1 MPKRGHYSTAFKCFK
16 PLDISEDPVQV
27 PTKPVSYHTVR
38 ERAGQ
43 RLDNFLLATLKRVP
57 RSRVYAMVRKGEVR
71 VNGGRARPDRRL
83 AEGDVV
89 RIPPVAVPAS
99 PARGR
104 AAERLGPSIRAAILH
119 EDDGLVV
126 LDKPAGIAAHGGSGV
141 SAGVIEA
148 LRALHPAQEF
158 ELVHRLDRDTS
169 GCLVVA
175 KDRRTL
181 LELHRAFREGTVT
194 KSYDLVVAGRW
205 PRRLKTV
212 RDRLRRYTLPNGE
225 RRVRV
230 DAEGLP
236 ARTDFEVVEAA
247 EACTWLRAF
256 PRTGRT
262 HQIRVHAAAR
272 GHAILGDR
280 KYADRGGDGP
290 AARRLMLHAS
300 AIAFPLDG
308 RRRRFEA
315 PPDNR
320 FVGTWESV
328 RS

>member
-1 MPKRGHYSTAFKCFK
+1 M
-16 PLDISEDPVQV
+16 DISDDPAQV
-27 PTKPVSYHTVR
+27 SRKPVSYHTVA

-89 RIPPVAVPAS
+89 RVPPVAAPAS
-99 PARGR
+99 PAPGR
-104 AAERLGPSIRAAILH
+104 AAERLGRSIRAGILH
-119 EDDGLVV
+119 EDERLVV

-148 LRALHPAQEF
+148 LRALHPEQRF

-169 GCLVVA
+169 GCLVIA
-175 KDRRTL
+175 KDRHAL
-181 LELHRAFREGTVT
+181 LELHRAFREGAVR
-194 KSYDLVVAGRW
+194 KSYDLVVDGRW
-205 PRRLKTV
+205 PRRLRTV

-230 DAEGLP
+230 DGEGLP

-247 EACTWLRAF
+247 AACTWLRAF

-280 KYADRGGDGP
+280 KYADRGGAGP

-300 AIAFPLDG
+300 SIAFPLDG

-315 PPDNR
+315 PPDAR
-320 FVGTWESV
+320 FHETWESA

>member
-1 MPKRGHYSTAFKCFK
+1 M
-16 PLDISEDPVQV
+16 DISDHPGQAS
-27 PTKPVSYHTVR
+27 TTPVSYRTVH

-71 VNGGRARPDRRL
+71 VNGGRARPDTRL

-89 RIPPVAVPAS
+89 RIPPVAVATA
-99 PARGR
+99 PARGP
-104 AAERLGPSIRAAILH
+104 AAARLGPSIRAGILY
-119 EDDGLVV
+119 EDRHLVV

-148 LRALHPAQEF
+148 LRAMSPEQGL

-169 GCLVVA
+169 GCLVIA

-181 LELHRAFREGTVT
+181 LELHRAFREGAVG
-194 KSYDLVVAGRW
+194 KSYDLVVDGRW
-205 PRRLKTV
+205 PRRLRTV
-212 RDRLRRYTLPNGE
+212 RDPLRRYTLPNGE

-230 DAEGLP
+230 DGEGLP
-236 ARTDFEVVEAA
+236 ARTNFEVVEAA
-247 EACTWLRAF
+247 EGCTWLRAF

-280 KYADRGGDGP
+280 KYAARGGTGP
-290 AARRLMLHAS
+290 SVRRLMLHAS
-300 AIAFPLDG
+300 SIAFPLDG

-315 PPDNR
+315 PPDRR
-320 FVGTWESV
+320 FVETWQSV
-328 RS
+328 RSWNR

>member
-1 MPKRGHYSTAFKCFK
+1 M
-16 PLDISEDPVQV
+16 Q
-27 PTKPVSYHTVR
+27 

-43 RLDNFLLATLKRVP
+43 RLDNFLLATLKGVP

-71 VNGGRARPDRRL
+71 VNGGRARPDTRL

-89 RIPPVAVPAS
+89 RIPPVRAPAS

-104 AAERLGPSIRAAILH
+104 AAERLGPSIRAGIVY
-119 EDDGLVV
+119 EDRRLVV
-126 LDKPAGIAAHGGSGV
+126 LDKPAGVAAHGGSGV

-148 LRALHPAQEF
+148 LRAMYPQQAF

-169 GCLVVA
+169 GCLVIA
-175 KDRRTL
+175 KDRHTL
-181 LELHRAFREGTVT
+181 LELHRAFREGAVR
-194 KSYDLVVAGRW
+194 KSYDLVVEGHW
-205 PRRLKTV
+205 PRRLRTV

-236 ARTDFEVVEAA
+236 ARTDFEVVESAG
-247 EACTWLRAF
+247 ACTWLRAF

-272 GHAILGDR
+272 GHPILGDR
-280 KYADRGGDGP
+280 KYADRGGRGR

-300 AIAFPLDG
+300 SIAFPLDG

-315 PPDNR
+315 PRDQR
-320 FVGTWESV
+320 FVETWERM

>member
-1 MPKRGHYSTAFKCFK
+1 MST
-16 PLDISEDPVQV
+16 
-27 PTKPVSYHTVR
+27 TPVSYHTVQ

-89 RIPPVAVPAS
+89 RIPPVTVPAA
-99 PARGR
+99 PARGP
-104 AAERLGPSIRAAILH
+104 AAERLGPSIRAGILY
-119 EDDGLVV
+119 EDRHLVV

-148 LRALHPAQEF
+148 LRAMSPEQGF

-169 GCLVVA
+169 GCLVIA

-181 LELHRAFREGTVT
+181 LELHGAFREGAVR
-194 KSYDLVVAGRW
+194 KSYDLVVDGRW
-205 PRRLKTV
+205 PRRLRTV

-230 DAEGLP
+230 DGEGLP

-280 KYADRGGDGP
+280 KYADRKGTGP
-290 AARRLMLHAS
+290 SVRRLMLHAS
-300 AIAFPLDG
+300 SIAFPLDG

-315 PPDNR
+315 PPDRR
-320 FVGTWESV
+320 FVETWESV

>member
-1 MPKRGHYSTAFKCFK
+1 M
-16 PLDISEDPVQV
+16 
-27 PTKPVSYHTVR
+27 R

-71 VNGGRARPDRRL
+71 VNGGRARPDTRL

-89 RIPPVAVPAS
+89 RIPPVTVAAA

-104 AAERLGPSIRAAILH
+104 AAERLGPSIRAGIVY
-119 EDDGLVV
+119 EDRRLLV

-148 LRALHPAQEF
+148 LRALHPEQRF

-169 GCLVVA
+169 GCLVIA
-175 KDRRTL
+175 KDRHTL
-181 LELHRAFREGTVT
+181 LELHRVFREGAVR
-194 KSYDLVVAGRW
+194 KSYDLVVEGHW
-205 PRRLKTV
+205 PRRLRTV
-212 RDRLRRYTLPNGE
+212 RDCLRRYTLPNGE

-230 DAEGLP
+230 DTEGMP
-236 ARTDFEVVEAA
+236 ARTDFEVVEPAG
-247 EACTWLRAF
+247 ACTWLRAF

-262 HQIRVHAAAR
+262 HQIRVHTAAR
-272 GHAILGDR
+272 GHPILGDR
-280 KYADRGGDGP
+280 KYADRGGMGR

-300 AIAFPLDG
+300 SIAFPLDG
-308 RRRRFEA
+308 RRHRFEA
-315 PPDNR
+315 PRDQR
-320 FVGTWESV
+320 FVETWERM